1 MQLLGESNF
10 EIYSRYFSQYGWY
23 WYGNTDSNITLLTS
37 KSSSLTYAMCRFCNR
52 LFMISRNIKNMK
64 EVICP
69 NCGKTHKKE
78 GYVYSAKSETIFP
91 LNASMKLYEMK
102 DKLELRIKY
111 IGLLWN
117 ETPAPNYEKIYGL
130 KEKFV
135 FDIKNHSCTWQ
146 KGRPYWDREKKKIVY
161 KYVDFNNNYTEGKQ
175 EDRHTQREYYISAG
189 GLYTPIEHLSFSLTT
204 DFSVNTLKNNLPAC
218 PFPTRYTSLS
228 VLAAQYKDNRLT
240 TTVSLLN
247 TFIAEN
253 VKTGDK
259 PSDRKR
265 LSPSA
270 SVSWRVLP
278 EQNLRI
284 RASFKDIFR
293 VPTFNDMYYLR
304 IGNTNLKPERATQ
317 YNLGMTWGDSPSSA
331 LSYLNLSVDGYY
343 NRVRDKIVALPTLY
357 IWKMMNMGEVAISG
371 IDANLSAEIS
381 CFDFADFLLQGNYT
395 WQKAIDITN
404 ESAKNYRD
412 QIPYTPRHAGS
423 ASLSIQNK
431 WLNVSYLLSCAGDR
445 YSLPQNIKENRIDR
459 YIEQTISVN
468 KEFSLRDFKLRLQG
482 EVLNVGNINYEI
494 IKYYPMPGRSY
505 RILVSCYF

>member
-161 KYVDFNNNYTEGKQ
+161 KYVDFNIGF
-175 EDRHTQREYYISAG
+175 I
-189 GLYTPIEHLSFSLTT
+189 
-204 DFSVNTLKNNLPAC
+204 
-218 PFPTRYTSLS
+218 TSD
-228 VLAAQYKDNRLT
+228 Y
-240 TTVSLLN
+240 
-247 TFIAEN
+247 EN
-253 VKTGDK
+253 
-259 PSDRKR
+259 
-265 LSPSA
+265 
-270 SVSWRVLP
+270 
-278 EQNLRI
+278 
-284 RASFKDIFR
+284 
-293 VPTFNDMYYLR
+293 
-304 IGNTNLKPERATQ
+304 
-317 YNLGMTWGDSPSSA
+317 
-331 LSYLNLSVDGYY
+331 
-343 NRVRDKIVALPTLY
+343 
-357 IWKMMNMGEVAISG
+357 
-371 IDANLSAEIS
+371 
-381 CFDFADFLLQGNYT
+381 
-395 WQKAIDITN
+395 
-404 ESAKNYRD
+404 
-412 QIPYTPRHAGS
+412 
-423 ASLSIQNK
+423 
-431 WLNVSYLLSCAGDR
+431 
-445 YSLPQNIKENRIDR
+445 
-459 YIEQTISVN
+459 
-468 KEFSLRDFKLRLQG
+468 
-482 EVLNVGNINYEI
+482 
-494 IKYYPMPGRSY
+494 
-505 RILVSCYF
+505 